1 VPTVIES
8 KHFSGKIKSIKN
20 DILEVEFLRDY
31 PNTKDEIAAYG
42 KTVNVRYS
50 GDEKLCVEDNGF
62 FYYNSTDVS
71 KNQEGIYTIS
81 AHDVWVFLECA
92 KPVIYLYPESSTE
105 CSVKVTIDGELTCTY
120 PDHGE
125 NGWQGFTAEP
135 DGTLIFPD
143 GKEYYCLYWE
153 GIYNNVCDFSRG
165 FCVAGEDTA
174 DFLEWALSEQGLT
187 PREANEFII
196 YWLPI
201 MEANE
206 YNVIAF
212 QTDTYTSS
220 TSLEITPAPD
230 SLLRINMAFYG
241 TDEPIELEP
250 QSFEPFVRRGFTVV
264 EWGGSN
270 LGTK

>member
-1 VPTVIES
+1 M
-8 KHFSGKIKSIKN
+8 
-20 DILEVEFLRDY
+20 
-31 PNTKDEIAAYG
+31 
-42 KTVNVRYS
+42 
-50 GDEKLCVEDNGF
+50 
-62 FYYNSTDVS
+62 
-71 KNQEGIYTIS
+71 
-81 AHDVWVFLECA
+81 
-92 KPVIYLYPESSTE
+92 
-105 CSVKVTIDGELTCTY
+105 
-120 PDHGE
+120 
-125 NGWQGFTAEP
+125 
-135 DGTLIFPD
+135 
-143 GKEYYCLYWE
+143 
-153 GIYNNVCDFSRG
+153 
-165 FCVAGEDTA
+165 
-174 DFLEWALSEQGLT
+174 SEQGLT